1 MYNFQR
7 QTALFRMS
15 KSNSEV
21 RKILDALPTK
31 ELEILEHHPDLQDR
45 IHEIVNMPVDD
56 LTDALTK
63 NFDLIVSQYGTGE
76 VMIDIEKLEDAV
88 PDWLETRHIGW
99 YILISELIG
108 FCRDFLMGEVRTN
121 IYIRY
126 LEYKQSLEDTHSATI
141 LLGPGYGNYP

>member
-1 MYNFQR
+1 MYSFQR
-7 QTALFRMS
+7 QTVLFRLS
-15 KSNSEV
+15 KSDSEV

-31 ELEILEHHPDLQDR
+31 ELGILEHHPDLQDR
-45 IHEIVNMPVDD
+45 IHEIVNMPVGD

-88 PDWLETRHIGW
+88 PDWLDTRHFGW
-99 YILISELIG
+99 YILTSELIE

-121 IYIRY
+121 IYIRH
-126 LEYKQSLEDTHSATI
+126 LEYKQSLEDTQTR